1 MSDILLELNEITL
14 FEVPDTLR
22 EKIRYKVAQHR
33 MNQVHIFRVGVAAA
47 IVLFFITAET
57 IHLVRDISGRSTLA
71 LQQLT
76 FNPSSGFYEQ
86 N

>member
-1 MSDILLELNEITL
+1 MSDILQELNEITL
-14 FEVPDTLR
+14 LEAPNTLR
-22 EKIRYKVAQHR
+22 EKIRFKVSQQR
-33 MNQVHIFRVGVAAA
+33 LNQVNMFRVGVAAA
-47 IVLFFITAET
+47 IVLFFLTAET
-57 IHLVRDISGRSTLA
+57 IYLVRDISGRSTKA